1 VKIATLHLEFT
12 IKLKEIL
19 LNLII
24 IMFHIIEFDNIDSKE
39 TKQLKYELAE
49 YPNGTILT
57 YSQYIQVPNL
67 PNNKWIVWID
77 KDRLYNYDEQYK
89 NFLKLKGIK
98 NVIELDIKKSPYD
111 DSWKRDDNYITSIFA
126 AYI

>member
-1 VKIATLHLEFT
+1 
-12 IKLKEIL
+12 
-19 LNLII
+19 
-24 IMFHIIEFDNIDSKE
+24 MFHIIEFDNIDSKE